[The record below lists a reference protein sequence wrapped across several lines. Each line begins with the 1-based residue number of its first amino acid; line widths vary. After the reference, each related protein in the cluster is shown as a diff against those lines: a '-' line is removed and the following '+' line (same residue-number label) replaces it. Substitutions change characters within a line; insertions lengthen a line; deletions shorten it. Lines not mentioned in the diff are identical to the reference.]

1 MIPVYVVEEN
11 IDGQWRPRAVY
22 KEELWARLWI
32 KVKVLA
38 GANDADNF
46 KIEEVDGVGLRWV

>member
-22 KEELWARLWI
+22 KEKLWAKLWI

-38 GANDADNF
+38 GANNADNF
-46 KIEEVDGVGLRWV
+46 KIEEVDGVGL